1 VPDTLPRIAA
11 GETNA
16 TVDPVGGRV
25 ATFAVGPRPI
35 LFDPADPPPERRDWV
50 DPPGTWIHAGNPVLF
65 PQAGTL
71 VDHRFVEAGT
81 TIKSHGLVYQRPWTV
96 DIQEPSRLM
105 LSIESDAQTQRAF
118 PFTWR
123 LEEEVEVLP
132 SVLRCTLR
140 ISNTGEVTLPAA
152 PGWHPYFALPLEEK
166 SRLQLDAVPGYRA
179 PAGPQGALDDV
190 LPLSRRPLH
199 VTWPSGALRLT
210 TSEQF
215 GCLVVY
221 TAPGQPLVCIEPWV
235 APPNSLNDPTARLSV
250 RPGTTVTLWMEIAVL
265 ERCSRT

>member
-11 GETNA
+11 GETSA

-81 TIKSHGLVYQRPWTV
+81 TIKSHGLVYQRPWRV

-123 LEEEVEVLP
+123 LEEEVLVLP

-152 PGWHPYFALPLEEK
+152 PGWHPYFTLPLEEK
-166 SRLQLDAVPGYRA
+166 SRLHLDAAPGYRA

-210 TSEQF
+210 TSDQF

-235 APPNSLNDPTARLSV
+235 VPPNSLNDPTARLSV

-265 ERCSRT
+265 